1 MGKALPLHL
10 LAVAAGWGIVAMLA
24 PVVPGAWIGGQQAPV
39 ESRAPAKSSIRTLSP
54 ADTAAGQKLLQRV
67 TAALARDAIEA
78 GLGPMRS
85 FEELIDESR
94 RLAGFDP
101 AAPAPLGY
109 DESRTPEG
117 DASAREYHVLLSG
130 LLEARLNGE
139 HGPDLAYAFR
149 HGRVDAPALYES
161 LALQLPG
168 AATNEALRIALY
180 RHLAPLDPA
189 RAASLL
195 DALSGD
201 AATDLKF
208 ETASLPQSPLTPD
221 TTFALL
227 SSIPQPTEVSGVF
240 RRQSAWDRATH
251 GFQESSGS
259 DFLHWVE
266 QLPAG
271 ADRDCAAVALM
282 VDFRESDLPGYRR
295 MRALVTDARRL
306 DAFPP
311 R

>member
-1 MGKALPLHL
+1 
-10 LAVAAGWGIVAMLA
+10 
-24 PVVPGAWIGGQQAPV
+24 
-39 ESRAPAKSSIRTLSP
+39 
-54 ADTAAGQKLLQRV
+54 V
-67 TAALARDAIEA
+67 TAALPKDVIEA
-78 GLGPMRS
+78 DLGPMRS

-101 AAPAPLGY
+101 AAPAPPWY

-117 DASAREYHVLLSG
+117 NASAREYHVLLSG

-149 HGRVDAPALYES
+149 HGRVDAPELYES

-180 RHLAPLDPA
+180 RHLAPLNPA

-195 DALSGD
+195 DSLSED

-221 TTFALL
+221 TTFGLL
-227 SSIPQPTEVSGVF
+227 SSIPEPTENSGIF

-259 DFLHWVE
+259 DLLHWVE

-295 MRALVTDARRL
+295 MRALVSDARRL

>member
-1 MGKALPLHL
+1 MGKFLLLHL
-10 LAVAAGWGIVAMLA
+10 LVVAAGWGVVAMLT
-24 PVVPGAWIGGQQAPV
+24 PVVPAGWIGGQIAA
-39 ESRAPAKSSIRTLSP
+39 ESRAPAKSGVRTLTA

-67 TAALARDAIEA
+67 TAALPKDVIEA

-101 AAPAPLGY
+101 AAPAPPWY

-117 DASAREYHVLLSG
+117 NASAREYHVLLSG

-195 DALSGD
+195 DALSED

-221 TTFALL
+221 TTFGLL
-227 SSIPQPTEVSGVF
+227 FSIPQPTEISGVF

-259 DFLHWVE
+259 DLLHWVE
-266 QLPAG
+266 ELPAG

-282 VDFRESDLPGYRR
+282 VAFRESDLPGYRR
-295 MRALVTDARRL
+295 MRALVSDARRL

>member
-1 MGKALPLHL
+1 MGKALLLHL
-10 LAVAAGWGIVAMLA
+10 LAIAAGWGIVTVLG
-24 PVVPGAWIGGQQAPV
+24 PVVSDGGIDGQVAG
-39 ESRAPAKSSIRTLSP
+39 ESRASAKTTARTLTP
-54 ADTAAGQKLLQRV
+54 ADVAAGQKLLQRV
-67 TAALARDAIEA
+67 TAALPKEAIEA
-78 GLGPMRS
+78 DLGPMRS

-101 AAPAPLGY
+101 AAPAPPWY
-109 DESRTPEG
+109 DESRSPED
-117 DASAREYHVLLSG
+117 DAAAREYQVLLSQ
-130 LLEARLNGE
+130 LLGARLNGE
-139 HGPDLAYAFR
+139 HGPDLAHAFR

-161 LALQLPG
+161 LARHLPG
-168 AATNEALRIALY
+168 AAKNEALRIALY

-189 RAASLL
+189 RASALL
-195 DALSGD
+195 HALSED

-208 ETASLPQSPLTPD
+208 ETASHPQSPLTPD

-227 SSIPQPTEVSGVF
+227 SSIPPPTEDSGMF
-240 RRQSAWDRATH
+240 RRQSAWDRVSL
-251 GFQESSGS
+251 GFQETYGS
-259 DFLHWVE
+259 DFMHWVE

-282 VDFRESDLPGYRR
+282 VDFRESDLSGYRR
-295 MRALVTDARRL
+295 MRALVTDTRRL